1 MSGPVDVL
9 AVMREFATRKDPFGS
24 TEEAA
29 RQYEVA
35 RAAMAA
41 LIQAAENVEA
51 WITDYVPD
59 DAYGREVELRELS
72 AALARVKGG
81 AE

>member
-9 AVMREFATRKDPFGS
+9 AVMGGYCDLS
-24 TEEAA
+24 TEMRE
-29 RQYEVA
+29 A

-59 DAYGREVELRELS
+59 DACGREVELRELS

-81 AE
+81 AA